1 MQRDSES
8 MDETRGV
15 SLPTG
20 SVHALLLA
28 GQRPGVDPLAA
39 YFGAP
44 LKVLVKIAGE
54 PMLSRVARTLTGH
67 PAIGRVTILAQ
78 DVAALAAD
86 PDCAWLASHPLVAL
100 SNGGDTISRTVLDA
114 MGSPAPDAPVLVTTG
129 DHPLLDGAMIDE
141 FLTRALAAK
150 ADIALAVVERSGL
163 LRLLPQSRRTWIR
176 FRGGAYSGANLF
188 LLTSGRARGV
198 VQFWA
203 GIEADRKKGR
213 KLVAAFGP
221 GLFAGVALRL
231 LSLHQ
236 AVALAGRK
244 LGARTVAVEMSDPV
258 ACIDVD
264 KPADHALA
272 SRLIEARG

>member
-1 MQRDSES
+1 
-8 MDETRGV
+8 MDERSGV
-15 SLPTG
+15 SLPSS

-39 YFGAP
+39 HFGAS
-44 LKVLVKIAGE
+44 LKVLVKLAGE
-54 PMLSRVARTLTGH
+54 PMLSRVARTLVGH
-67 PAIGRVTILAQ
+67 PAIGRVTVLAQ
-78 DVAALAAD
+78 DVAALTAD
-86 PDCAWLASHPLVAL
+86 PGCAWLAAHPRVAF
-100 SNGGDTISRTVLDA
+100 SAGRDTISQTVLDA
-114 MGSPAPDAPVLVTTG
+114 MGEPSPGAPVLVTTG
-129 DHPLLDGAMIDE
+129 DHPLLDAAMIDE
-141 FLTRALAAK
+141 FLARGLAAK

-188 LLTSGRARGV
+188 LLTSARARGV

-213 KLVAAFGP
+213 RLVAAFGP
-221 GLFAGVALRL
+221 WLFVGVALRL

-236 AVALAGRK
+236 AVGLAGRK

-272 SRLIEARG
+272 TKLIEARA